1 MNYKKKKYEDK
12 AVEAQIASFTGNG
25 GITEYQVFLQ
35 VTDPML
41 PFEQQ
46 LQHIQQAYVSVV
58 KEELADDAVAVF
70 RRYFLSDAANQADLV
85 MAWECENAFC
95 ALSVVQQAPLNG
107 TKIAIW
113 TWFQTGVSVETEKNG
128 MLKATHNGYTQYWT
142 GGAFNRAS
150 NSEYQTRLLL
160 NDYVMQ
166 LTEEGCKLA
175 TDCIRT
181 WFFVQNVD
189 VNYAGVVKARKEVFI
204 TQDLTEKTHYIAS
217 TGIGGRNADPAVLV
231 TMDTYAVKGLKP
243 EQIQFLYAPTHLNP
257 TYEYGVTFERGT
269 AVHYADRTQVFIS
282 GTASIDNKGN
292 ILYPGDICQQAAR
305 MLRNISAL
313 LTEAGATTEDIQQ
326 AVVYLRD
333 TADYQVVEHF
343 LAENYPGLPHII
355 VHAPVCRPG
364 WLIEME
370 CIAVVPSEN
379 TAFGVF

>member
-243 EQIQFLYAPTHLNP
+243 EQIQFLYAPTYLNP

-292 ILYPGDICQQAAR
+292 ILYPGDICRQAAR
-305 MLRNISAL
+305 MLKNISAL
-313 LTEAGATTEDIQQ
+313 LAEAGATTGDILQ
-326 AVVYLRD
+326 AIVYLRD
-333 TADYQVVEHF
+333 TADYQVVERF
-343 LAENYPGLPHII
+343 LAENYPDLPHII